1 MLHYTYSTTL
11 VAASTLLYSMKATKK
26 KTPPL
31 SLLAFYGFRGA
42 IILPRWREYFKT
54 STVLVADAL
63 NVTPSGAVK
72 EVILRVTERAQ
83 KEVIARVGLGF
94 GRCCP

>member
-11 VAASTLLYSMKATKK
+11 VAASTLLYSMKGK

-54 STVLVADAL
+54 STVLVNDAL
-63 NVTPSGAVK
+63 NVTIGSLIK
-72 EVILRVTERAQ
+72 SCL
-83 KEVIARVGLGF
+83 
-94 GRCCP
+94 